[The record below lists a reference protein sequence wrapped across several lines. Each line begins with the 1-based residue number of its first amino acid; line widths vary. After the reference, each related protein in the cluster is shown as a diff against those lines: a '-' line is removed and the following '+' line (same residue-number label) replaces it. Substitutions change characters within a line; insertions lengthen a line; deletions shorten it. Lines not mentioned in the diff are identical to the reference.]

1 MQEKPEVIAYLR
13 YLHSDDALPDWV
25 GKLKDKVDYAEIL
38 RKEGIELPAIVDDA
52 SMSVSEDD
60 DRVNVEEED
69 TEDVQEGTPVQASVI
84 GATDF
89 SARANKGDQGQ
100 SRADTHGHASR
111 SRTDTG
117 MKDTAD
123 ARKESQKTVPKRSSK
138 IPDPIVNP
146 NPEVLPVVIKK
157 PQYTKRGMGGSATL
171 EEKTGIAEA
180 RASRVG

>member
-1 MQEKPEVIAYLR
+1 M
-13 YLHSDDALPDWV
+13 D
-25 GKLKDKVDYAEIL
+25 
-38 RKEGIELPAIVDDA
+38 IELPAMDDDA

-60 DRVNVEEED
+60 DRVNEED
-69 TEDVQEGTPVQASVI
+69 EDAEDVQEGIPVEDSTTV
-84 GATDF
+84 ATDF
-89 SARANKGDQGQ
+89 STRADMGGQGQ

-117 MKDTAD
+117 MKDTAE

-157 PQYTKRGMGGSATL
+157 PQYAKRGMGGSATL
-171 EEKTGIAEA
+171 EEGMDVAEA